1 MKKSKHNCDL
11 KSCSFCKSC
20 LPEWLP
26 AIDANRRNYQ
36 FSKGEKLFSE
46 GDKVEGMYF
55 ISEGKVKVH
64 KNWDNEKELIVR
76 FAGKG
81 DIVGHR
87 GLGKDI
93 YYPVSATALD
103 PVTVCF
109 IDLTFFLSSLKV
121 NHAYTYQLMMF
132 FADELQES
140 ERKMRNMAHM
150 PVKGRVA
157 MALLKLKEKYGLN
170 KDGFVDITITKQ
182 DIASYAG
189 TTYETVFRIM
199 NELKDE
205 AIIEMQSKIFK
216 VINQEALLQ
225 IIQ

>member
-26 AIDANRRNYQ
+26 AIDANRKNYH

-55 ISEGKVKVH
+55 INEGKVKVH

-93 YYPVSATALD
+93 YYPVSATALA

-121 NHAYTYQLMMF
+121 NHAYTFQLMMF

-150 PVKGRVA
+150 SVKGRVSL
-157 MALLKLKEKYGLN
+157 ALKKIQEKFGDTA
-170 KDGFVDITITKQ
+170 DGFVDISITKQ

-189 TTYETVFRIM
+189 TTYETVFRIL
-199 NELKDE
+199 NELE
-205 AIIEMQSKIFK
+205 EENAIETNGKKFR
-216 VINQEALLQ
+216 VLDAALLK
-225 IIQ
+225 IHH